1 MPEREP
7 ISDHRIP
14 VVEGKP
20 SNPLVFP
27 RSVGD
32 RVLIGLLGIASG
44 LTAGVTGALLLPIRP
59 ESWIERAGLA
69 LTVEALFT
77 FALFSGLAVVWAIFM
92 PQWLD
97 RALAIAANKTLL
109 AIGALAL
116 ASLGIIGIL
125 LVTSG

>member
-1 MPEREP
+1 
-7 ISDHRIP
+7 
-14 VVEGKP
+14 VEGKP

-59 ESWIERAGLA
+59 EPWIERAGLA

-125 LVTSG
+125 LATSG